1 MAKSNPLESQ
11 SAARLLTKQQGL
23 ALDQSPLES
32 FLLAYFLGVTW
43 LKNQEFYLKSCHQSF
58 HNIDQCS
65 SPSK

>member
-32 FLLAYFLGVTW
+32 FLLAYFLGVT
-43 LKNQEFYLKSCHQSF
+43 
-58 HNIDQCS
+58 
-65 SPSK
+65 